1 MRRRAPRSRRC
12 GTSSRSSR
20 PRSTATASRRQAVWA
35 SIERAIED
43 APQLDLDAA
52 VRARPPARS
61 LRLPVAAAVL
71 VAVAAAGVVGGL
83 LAANGRDGDDGV
95 LDVAEAANAALGE
108 PGTARV
114 QARRRRRR
122 ARGGT
127 VVVTDDGTGFFLD
140 PALDPLAPG
149 RTYQLWALA
158 GSSRPPVSVAV
169 LGPDARP
176 ATFPRERRRARV
188 RRLGRGRARRG
199 RADVA
204 ARRARRDH
212 LSPAAAGVTLG
223 RRGHRA
229 PGRRRRGRDPR
240 AAPRL
245 RGRRQPARV
254 ERAGR
259 AVPPGRGGD
268 GRQAGRGADRA
279 RRPGGGGRV
288 RRTLDRRVRVLR
300 VRGR

>member
-1 MRRRAPRSRRC
+1 VNDDAPGARDELEELLGAYVLDAVDDEERARVDALL
-12 GTSSRSSR
+12 
-20 PRSTATASRRQAVWA
+20 ATDAAARAEVAALRDVVALLAPEEHGDGFAQRAVWA

-52 VRARPPARS
+52 VHARPPARS
-61 LRLPVAAAVL
+61 VRLPVAAAVL

-114 QARRRRRR
+114 QLVG
-122 ARGGT
+122 ARGERVGT

-176 ATFPRERRRARV
+176 ATFRVSGDVRAFAV
-188 RRLGRGRARRG
+188 SVEDAPG
-199 RADVA
+199 A
-204 ARRARRDH
+204 AEPT
-212 LSPAAAGVTLG
+212 LPPAAQGEIT
-223 RRGHRA
+223 
-229 PGRRRRGRDPR
+229 
-240 AAPRL
+240 
-245 RGRRQPARV
+245 
-254 ERAGR
+254 
-259 AVPPGRGGD
+259 
-268 GRQAGRGADRA
+268 
-279 RRPGGGGRV
+279 
-288 RRTLDRRVRVLR
+288 
-300 VRGR
+300 